1 METTNA
7 RTIFFFGRPGSGK
20 GTQAKRLAVDLGW
33 QFFSTGER
41 FRDMREGPSVLSER
55 VRAAYDSGQLLPDWL
70 AVFLFKDAVIPLER
84 HEGILIDGF
93 PRTHAQAVLADEA
106 LSWLGRPYT
115 VFNLVVSEEEAARRQ
130 LSRAQSDPRPDSDT
144 PEKVQF
150 RLATYRTHTEPVLQY
165 FKDRHACIDIDGEQ
179 SEDAIATDIRAALSL
194 P

>member
-7 RTIFFFGRPGSGK
+7 RTLFFFGRPGSGK

-41 FRDMREGPSVLSER
+41 FREMRDGSSVLSER
-55 VRAAYDSGQLLPDWL
+55 VKAAYDSGQLLPDWL
-70 AVFLFKDAVIPLER
+70 AVYLFEEAVLPLER
-84 HEGILIDGF
+84 HEGILVDGF
-93 PRTHAQAVLADEA
+93 PRTHAQAVFADEA
-106 LSWLGRPYT
+106 LSWLGRRYT

-144 PEKVQF
+144 PEKVRF

-165 FKDRHACIDIDGEQ
+165 FKDRGLCVDIDGEQ
-179 SEDAIATDIRAALSL
+179 SEDAIAADIHKVLHLS
-194 P
+194 